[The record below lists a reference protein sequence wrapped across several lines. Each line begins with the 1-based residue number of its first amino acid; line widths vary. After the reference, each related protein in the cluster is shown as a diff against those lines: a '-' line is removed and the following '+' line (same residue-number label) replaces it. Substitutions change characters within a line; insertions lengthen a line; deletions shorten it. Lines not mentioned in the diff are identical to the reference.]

1 MKNSYIILLLDG
13 IMMGYSDYEKILDR
27 REPIDKLILELVN
40 NGELDIG
47 FVKVNSDR
55 NNKLNKYSQDSIIN
69 RGKHT
74 S

>member
-27 REPIDKLILELVN
+27 REPLDKLILELVN

-47 FVKVNSDR
+47 FVKVNSDKD
-55 NNKLNKYSQDSIIN
+55 NKLNKYSQDSIIH